1 MYDSPQA
8 NIYCVLWIFCFSFG
22 KRFMLWMILFFWQAA
37 CLIFCFFLMFL
48 AVCTHVSVCV
58 CVSLYVHDPSS
69 PGWMLCNHSSVRS
82 LWGTIVGA
90 FFFITTSSESSF
102 FCSFMPLHFQEC
114 LTLLFAKTK
123 LFCFYYK
130 LIHMSVLHLPF
141 HLILFHPD
149 FIS

>member
-90 FFFITTSSESSF
+90 FFLLPHPPSHLFSALLCHYIFKNASLFYLQRLNCFVFTTNSYTCQCF
-102 FCSFMPLHFQEC
+102 TC
-114 LTLLFAKTK
+114 LFT
-123 LFCFYYK
+123 
-130 LIHMSVLHLPF
+130 
-141 HLILFHPD
+141 
-149 FIS
+149 